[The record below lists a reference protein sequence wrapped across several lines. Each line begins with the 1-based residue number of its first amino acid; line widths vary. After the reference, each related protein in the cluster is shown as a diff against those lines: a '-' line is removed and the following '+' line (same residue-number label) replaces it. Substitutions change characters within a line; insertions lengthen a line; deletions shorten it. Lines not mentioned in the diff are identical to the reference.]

1 MSRDSSATYIHLR
14 SSRLADVFEEFCRPP
29 SSTVFAPAGS
39 TTTQPQQSSGGGGGT
54 TANANAN
61 SSSTRGTLADGS
73 GMVAL
78 PGHYLPFEEIALP
91 PHLMPINPEDEDDV
105 VPDMHAAFGI
115 NRALNQHS
123 VASGV
128 GAASASTVAAAGGV
142 GGSGGAM
149 GSGEPTGEASHA
161 GVMREPIWRDL
172 GLEGLVADVP
182 RNRNTA
188 VEHGEMGRRREG
200 HRTGLLLLR

>member
-1 MSRDSSATYIHLR
+1 MSRDSSATYVHLR

-29 SSTVFAPAGS
+29 SSTVFVPAGS
-39 TTTQPQQSSGGGGGT
+39 TTTQAQQSSGGGT
-54 TANANAN
+54 TTNANAN
-61 SSSTRGTLADGS
+61 SSTRGTLADGS

-78 PGHYLPFEEIALP
+78 PGHYLPFEEVALP

-115 NRALNQHS
+115 NRALNQNS
-123 VASGV
+123 TALGM
-128 GAASASTVAAAGGV
+128 GAASAAAATAGGV

-172 GLEGLVADVP
+172 GLDGLIADVP
-182 RNRNTA
+182 RARSIA
-188 VEHGEMGRRREG
+188 IEHGEMGRRREG